1 MLLCIAIVGIIGV
14 IWSRY
19 SEPAL
24 MHSWRARLR
33 YINPTGQMNYIMSH
47 PAFIGKFF
55 GQIFTYNLA
64 KILYGTFNFF
74 GAAQRSHYSD
84 SYHLIVATLLLFL
97 AVMLLAYPKRE
108 KFNKK
113 TRIGTLFI
121 VLIIYVGTCAIQL
134 LTWASVG
141 QLNLGLSARYFV
153 PLFALFPVIGTFKIK
168 RLERFKDSIDKY
180 AMVFI
185 IAFLAV
191 MILSFAT
198 KYY

>member
-1 MLLCIAIVGIIGV
+1 MLVCIAIVGIIGV
-14 IWSRY
+14 MWSRY
-19 SEPAL
+19 SEPTL

-33 YINPTGQMNYIMSH
+33 YLDPAEQRNYIMAN
-47 PAFIGKFF
+47 PGFLGNFF
-55 GQIFTYNLA
+55 GQIFTYNIA

-74 GAAQRSHYSD
+74 GGAQRTHYAD

-97 AVMLLAYPKRE
+97 AVMLLAYPKRV
-108 KFNKK
+108 KFNKR

-121 VLIIYVGTCAIQL
+121 VLVIYVGTCFIQL

-141 QLNLGLSARYFV
+141 NLNLGLSARYFV
-153 PLFALFPVIGTFKIK
+153 ALFALFPIIGTFKIG
-168 RLERFKDSIDKY
+168 RLERFKDNIDKY
-180 AMVFI
+180 AMIFI
-185 IAFLAV
+185 ISFMAV